1 MLKAPSN
8 EYEIMRAGLE
18 YKLAMQAIRKIVR
31 SSKESDYKHVTEISK
46 ILSSM
51 EEDLKRRRGEDG
63 TDTRC
68 TVDSGCGD

>member
-31 SSKESDYKHVTEISK
+31 SSKESD
-46 ILSSM
+46 
-51 EEDLKRRRGEDG
+51 
-63 TDTRC
+63 
-68 TVDSGCGD
+68 

>member
-31 SSKESDYKHVTEISK
+31 SSKESDYKQVTEISK

-51 EEDLKRRRGEDG
+51 EEDLKRRRGEDD
-63 TDTRC
+63 TDTGC
-68 TVDSGCGD
+68 SVDS